1 VNDQQPR
8 TKEAAKMSNDIER
21 SVASAG
27 SVALLV
33 SVAALLL
40 SGWTLYR
47 TLQLEATGR
56 AIIHAISSQSDVVC
70 DLIEET
76 QVLRARIESLERQAE
91 GEQ

>member
-1 VNDQQPR
+1 
-8 TKEAAKMSNDIER
+8 MSDDNTQGGAEP
-21 SVASAG
+21 SGASAG
-27 SVALLV
+27 SVTLLA

-47 TLQLEATGR
+47 TRQLEATDW
-56 AIIHAISSQSDVVC
+56 AIAHANSRNTDVVC

-91 GEQ
+91 GER

>member
-1 VNDQQPR
+1 MTTPNDDAEP
-8 TKEAAKMSNDIER
+8 SL
-21 SVASAG
+21 ASAG

-47 TLQLEATGR
+47 TLQLEATDR
-56 AIIHAISSQSDVVC
+56 AIIHASSSQSDVVC

-91 GEQ
+91 AAKGTR